1 MVEFHA
7 TGYGRKFFDADL
19 PKLTKAIT
27 KLGNQL
33 ERFNFNMEGISLANI
48 TVEGEKLEPFIR
60 KMMVD
65 HLSTQIRLDR
75 EMGGVAK
82 RGNDD

>member
-7 TGYGRKFFDADL
+7 TGYGRKFFDSDL
-19 PKLTKAIT
+19 PKLTKEIT
-27 KLGNQL
+27 KLGHQL

-60 KMMVD
+60 KII
-65 HLSTQIRLDR
+65 TEQIHFDNEAR
-75 EMGGVAK
+75 GVAK
-82 RGNDD
+82 RGD